1 MTAIQIIAIVVV
13 ILAVIAM
20 NYLPVKGWNIT
31 IVSFGLAIICAL
43 VNAYAMPPLA
53 CVNTGLTIV
62 GTIMGTM
69 LPLFVFGAVLGEIYN
84 RSNASVTIARIIC
97 APFKNVKN
105 ERTKAFLTILLI
117 LVVRAILGLAGFNNI
132 AIMPLMI
139 AIVGMVFAR
148 CNYPRKYVA
157 TILLI
162 AGEIQI
168 LVPGVP
174 TTEMVLLEQYIP
186 GFTRTTMFV
195 PRLIILL
202 VYIFVAALIM
212 MISVRK
218 DADKGIGWEQGNM
231 RMIADIDTK
240 EKCPNIILTL
250 IPLVA
255 IYVTF
260 AILKWDAW
268 LSLII
273 GVVCAV
279 LCLGWYIKGKS
290 PEEGRGASILNTI
303 NEGAFKLPLAIC
315 GCMLFGIVMTFTD
328 AWMNIQNWLGSLPV
342 HPAIL
347 MAILAIIITLATGT
361 QGAAPILGSVF
372 ASVCLPAGLSPAAA
386 GIIILVGYVCLDT
399 VPNNIGLIM
408 QCDLTDTTVKA
419 TYPSVFKT
427 TVALS
432 LGIAVVVTV
441 LSIVKVFG

>member
-1 MTAIQIIAIVVV
+1 MTALQIIAIIVV
-13 ILAVIAM
+13 ILSVVAM
-20 NYLPVKGWNIT
+20 NYLPVKGWNIVV
-31 IVSFGLAIICAL
+31 VSFILTIICAL
-43 VNAYAMPPLA
+43 INSYAMPPLD
-53 CVNTGLTIV
+53 CVNAGLSIV
-62 GTIMGTM
+62 GTILGTM
-69 LPLFVFGAVLGEIYN
+69 LPLFVFGAILGEIYN
-84 RSNASVTIARIIC
+84 RSNASVTLARLIC

-105 ERTKAFLTILLI
+105 EKAKVFLTILLV

-139 AIVGMVFAR
+139 AIVSMVFAR
-148 CNYPRKYVA
+148 SNYPRKYVA

-174 TTEMVLLEQYIP
+174 TTEMVLLEQYIE

-202 VYIFVAALIM
+202 VYILVAALIM
-212 MISVRK
+212 MLTIKK
-218 DADKGIGWEQGNM
+218 DTDKGAGWDPGHM
-231 RMIADIDTK
+231 RMIADIDTT
-240 EKCPNIILTL
+240 EKCPNVILTL

-260 AILKWDAW
+260 AILKLDAW

-273 GVVCAV
+273 GCACAL
-279 LCLGWYIKGKS
+279 LCLAWFIKGRG
-290 PEEGRGASILNTI
+290 PQEGKGKAVLNTI

-328 AWMNIQNWLGSLPV
+328 AWVNIQTWLGTLPV

-361 QGAAPILGSVF
+361 QGAAPILGSIFV
-372 ASVCLPAGLSPAAA
+372 SVCLPAGLSPAAA

-408 QCDLTDTTVKA
+408 QCDLTDTTVKE

-441 LSIVKVFG
+441 LSIIGVFG